1 MIPSFDRINV
11 TYQMENDRYEVR
23 YRSVVFSGLVTLE
36 VMNVRM
42 DAAKESFLGSDFS
55 PQYKLSYFKT

>member
-36 VMNVRM
+36 IMNVRM
-42 DAAKESFLGSDFS
+42 YAA
-55 PQYKLSYFKT
+55 